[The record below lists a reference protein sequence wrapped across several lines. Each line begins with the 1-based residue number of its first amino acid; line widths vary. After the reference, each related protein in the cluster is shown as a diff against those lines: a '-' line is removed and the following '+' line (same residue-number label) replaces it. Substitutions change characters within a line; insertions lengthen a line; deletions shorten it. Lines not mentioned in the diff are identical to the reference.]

1 MQPTSLNTCRDCGAP
16 VLWLKHVTSGNK
28 APIHPQPADNGNI
41 TINLELGTYAV
52 HSRPGGLFHPRY
64 TSHMQ
69 TCPYAGRYAKK

>member
-1 MQPTSLNTCRDCGAP
+1 MNLNTCHDCGRP
-16 VLWLKHVTSGNK
+16 VLWLKHVTTGNK
-28 APIHPQPADNGNI
+28 APIDPNPSVQGNV

-52 HSRPGGLFHPRY
+52 HGRPGLVPGPKY